1 MCRKTIATIL
11 AFTLVLAGFTSQ
23 VSAAVIGTQQA
34 ILMEHR
40 SAYIEGIQ
48 SRLAS
53 DDVRHA
59 MIRLGVDPEQAASR
73 VAALSDQELALLNDQ
88 LQDLPVGGDGVL
100 VLIGAVF
107 LVLVVL
113 EFVGIIDIF
122 KKN

>member
-11 AFTLVLAGFTSQ
+11 AFTLILAGFTSQ

-40 SAYIEGIQ
+40 DAYIAGIQ

-53 DDVRHA
+53 DDVRQA

-73 VAALSDQELALLNDQ
+73 VAALSDQELALLDEQ
-88 LQDLPVGGDGVL
+88 LQDLPVGSGGTL
-100 VLIGAVF
+100 ALIGAVF